1 MRTLNKDNAPVVTN
15 PRLRSLIMLPLR
27 AILFQQLLLLIQ
39 KNKCHSEKLDF
50 LRAFHINYYGA
61 Q

>member
-1 MRTLNKDNAPVVTN
+1 
-15 PRLRSLIMLPLR
+15 MLPLR

-39 KNKCHSEKLDF
+39 KNKCHSGKLDF
-50 LRAFHINYYGA
+50 LRAFHINYGA